1 MTRRLANRVAV
12 VTGAARGVGR
22 ATAVALAA
30 AGADVLVTDLCR
42 DIDRCPYPMG
52 TADQLDETARRCREH
67 GGRVRTAIADVRNPA
82 DARAA
87 VRTAIDELGQVDIL
101 VNNAGVVAPGGR
113 PAHDFSEEEWLL
125 VTDVN
130 LHGPWRFAKAVLPHM
145 VRRRSGSIVNV
156 ASTGGLVAF
165 PAFAPYVAAK
175 HGLIGLTK
183 ALAADYGPHGIRV
196 NAVCPTSVRDDP
208 ALDGTMLG
216 AVAAVLDSSVQAY
229 EQLTVQ
235 YHPLGSLVDAED
247 VAAACVWLAS
257 DESRRITGTAVPV
270 DSGFTV
276 K

>member
-1 MTRRLANRVAV
+1 MTTLRGRVAV

-30 AGADVLVTDLCR
+30 AGADILVTDLCR

-52 TADQLDETARRCREH
+52 TADQLDETARRCRER
-67 GGRVRTAIADVRNPA
+67 GGRVVTAIADVRNPA

-87 VRTAIDELGQVDIL
+87 VRTAIDELGRVDIL
-101 VNNAGVVAPGGR
+101 VNNAGLVAPGGR
-113 PAHDFSEEEWLL
+113 PAHEYSDEEWLL

-145 VRRRSGSIVNV
+145 VRRGSGSIVNV

-216 AVAAVLDSSVQAY
+216 AVAAVLDSSRDAY

-247 VAAACVWLAS
+247 VAAACVWLAG

-270 DSGFTV
+270 DCGFTA

>member
-1 MTRRLANRVAV
+1 MMRHLADRVAI
-12 VTGAARGVGR
+12 VTGGARGVGR
-22 ATAVALAA
+22 AIAVALAG
-30 AGADVLVTDLCR
+30 AGADVLVSDLCR

-52 TADQLDETARRCREH
+52 TAEQLEETARRCRDL
-67 GGRVRTAIADVRNPA
+67 GARVVTAVADVRNPA

-156 ASTGGLVAF
+156 ASTGGLVGF

-208 ALDGTMLG
+208 ALDSAMLG
-216 AVAAVLDSSVQAY
+216 AVAAVLDSSLEAY
-229 EQLTVQ
+229 EQVSVQ

-257 DESRRITGTAVPV
+257 DESRRVTGTAIPV
-270 DSGFTV
+270 DSGFTF

>member
-1 MTRRLANRVAV
+1 MTPRLADRVAV
-12 VTGAARGVGR
+12 VTGAARGIGR

-52 TADQLDETARRCREH
+52 TAEQLDETARRCREH
-67 GGRVRTAIADVRNPA
+67 GRQVITAIADVRDQA
-82 DARAA
+82 QARAA
-87 VRTAIDELGQVDIL
+87 VRSAIDQLGRVDIL
-101 VNNAGVVAPGGR
+101 VNNAGMVAPGGR
-113 PAHDFSEEEWLL
+113 LAHEFSEDEWLL

-145 VRRRSGSIVNV
+145 TRRRSGSIINV
-156 ASTGGLVAF
+156 ASTAGLVAF

-208 ALDGTMLG
+208 DLDGTMLG
-216 AVAAVLDSSVQAY
+216 AVAAVLDSSLQAY

-235 YHPLGSLVDAED
+235 YHPLGSLAEAAD

-257 DESRRITGTAVPV
+257 DESSRITGAALPI

>member
-1 MTRRLANRVAV
+1 VTPRLANRVAV

-42 DIDRCPYPMG
+42 DLDRCPYPMG
-52 TADQLDETARRCREH
+52 TKDQLDETARRCAEH
-67 GGRVRTAIADVRNPA
+67 GSRVITAIADVRSAA
-82 DARAA
+82 DTRAA
-87 VRTAIDELGQVDIL
+87 VRTAIDELGKVDIL

-113 PAHDFSEEEWLL
+113 PAHEFSEEEWLL

-175 HGLIGLTK
+175 HGLIGLTR

-216 AVAAVLDSSVQAY
+216 AVAAVLDTSLQAY

-247 VAAACVWLAS
+247 VAAACVWLAC
-257 DESRRITGTAVPV
+257 DESGRITGTALPV